1 LETKRNRA
9 MDLRDIVLNYLTDN
23 EKGMQQL
30 ITWFL
35 NDVMNEEV
43 AQQAGVPRYARSSSR
58 RAHRNGYRQRSLKT
72 RFGELSL
79 LKPQLREIPFETKV
93 FDRYSRTEK
102 ALVNAIIESYLQ
114 GVSTRNVEK
123 IVSCLGVNQLSASY
137 VSKVAQE
144 LDEKIHEFL
153 ENPIDTYIPFLF
165 VDASYFKVRDG
176 IRYVNK
182 ALFVVAG
189 VRPDGYREIF
199 TFSVAD
205 AEHELTWEGIF
216 SDLKE
221 RGLNKVDLI
230 ISDGHNGIQTA
241 AETMFPGSSW
251 QMCHVHFI
259 RAVLRKV
266 PRKYH
271 KEIAETLKECLRDP
285 HRLQEFAVQ
294 LDGRGLSRAA
304 DTIHR
309 FNHGLMN
316 YRSFPPEFWKKIR
329 TTNLLERV
337 NKELKRR
344 SRKIGAF
351 PNDASLLRL
360 AGSILI
366 DINEEWI
373 TGNRYLSVKSEMIS
387 LDTVAA
393 DFTAI

>member
-9 MDLRDIVLNYLTDN
+9 MNLRDIVLNYLTDN

-93 FDRYSRTEK
+93 FERYSRTEK

-114 GVSTRNVEK
+114 GVSTRNVETV
-123 IVSCLGVNQLSASY
+123 ISHLGVNQISASY
-137 VSKVAQE
+137 VSKVARE
-144 LDEKIHEFL
+144 LDEKVHEFM
-153 ENPIDTYIPFLF
+153 ERPIDSYIPFLF

-176 IRYVNK
+176 VRYVSK

-189 VRPDGYREIF
+189 VRTDGYREIF
-199 TFSVAD
+199 TFSIAD
-205 AEHELTWEGIF
+205 AEHELTWEGVF

-221 RGLNKVDLI
+221 RGLNNVDLI

-241 AETMFPGSSW
+241 TERMFPGSSW

-271 KEIAETLKECLRDP
+271 KEIAETLKECLSDS
-285 HRLQEFAVQ
+285 HRMQEFAVQ

-373 TGNRYLSVKSEMIS
+373 TGNRYLSVMNEMIS
-387 LDTVAA
+387 LDTGSA

>member
-1 LETKRNRA
+1 MN
-9 MDLRDIVLNYLTDN
+9 LRDIVLNYLTDN

-43 AQQAGVPRYARSSSR
+43 AQQAGVPRYSRSSSR
-58 RAHRNGYRQRSLKT
+58 RAHRNGYRSRSLKT

-93 FDRYSRTEK
+93 FERYSRTEK

-114 GVSTRNVEK
+114 GVSTRNVETV
-123 IVSCLGVNQLSASY
+123 VSHLGINQLSASY
-137 VSKVAQE
+137 VSKVGRE
-144 LDEKIHEFL
+144 LDTKVQEFMEKAL
-153 ENPIDTYIPFLF
+153 DSYYPYLF
-165 VDASYFKVRDG
+165 VDASYFKVRDET
-176 IRYVNK
+176 RYVNK
-182 ALFVVAG
+182 ALLVVVG
-189 VRPDGYREIF
+189 VRTDGHREVLGAR
-199 TFSVAD
+199 VAD
-205 AEHELTWEGIF
+205 AEHELTWEGMF

-221 RGLNKVDLI
+221 QGLTRVDLI
-230 ISDGHNGIQTA
+230 ISDGHTGIQSA
-241 AETMFPGSSW
+241 AGRMFPGSSW

-271 KEIAETLKECLRDP
+271 KEIAEVLKECLTDSGK
-285 HRLQEFAVQ
+285 LLEYATQ
-294 LDGRGLSRAA
+294 LDERGFSRAA

-309 FNHGLMN
+309 FHHGLMN
-316 YRSFPPEFWKKIR
+316 YRSAPPEFWKKIR

-337 NKELKRR
+337 NRELKRR
-344 SRKIGAF
+344 SKKIGAF
-351 PNDASLLRL
+351 PSDASLLRL

-373 TGNRYLSVKSEMIS
+373 TGSRYLSLKSEMIS
-387 LDTVAA
+387 LDTEAS

>member
-1 LETKRNRA
+1 MN
-9 MDLRDIVLNYLTDN
+9 LRDIVLNYLTDN

-93 FDRYSRTEK
+93 FDRYSRTER

-114 GVSTRNVEK
+114 GVSTRNVETV
-123 IVSCLGVNQLSASY
+123 VSHLGVHQLSASY
-137 VSKVAQE
+137 VSKVGRE
-144 LDEKIHEFL
+144 LDTKVKEFMEKSL
-153 ENPIDTYIPFLF
+153 DSYYPYLF
-165 VDASYFKVRDG
+165 VDASYFKVRDAT
-176 IRYVNK
+176 RYVNK
-182 ALFVVAG
+182 ALLVIVG
-189 VRPDGYREIF
+189 IRTDGHREVL
-199 TFSVAD
+199 SARVAD
-205 AEHELTWEGIF
+205 AEHELTWEGMF

-221 RGLNKVDLI
+221 QGLTKVDLI
-230 ISDGHNGIQTA
+230 ISDGHTGIQSA
-241 AETMFPGSSW
+241 AVRMFPGSSW

-271 KEIAETLKECLRDP
+271 KEIAETLKECLCDSN
-285 HRLQEFAVQ
+285 RLQEYAVQ
-294 LDGRGLSRAA
+294 LDERGLTRAA

-373 TGNRYLSVKSEMIS
+373 TGNRYLSVKNEMIS

>member
-1 LETKRNRA
+1 MNLS
-9 MDLRDIVLNYLTDN
+9 DIILNYLTDN

-43 AQQAGVPRYARSSSR
+43 AQQAGVPKHARSSSR
-58 RAHRNGYRQRSLKT
+58 RAHRNGYRSRSLKT
-72 RFGELSL
+72 RFGELNL
-79 LKPQLREIPFETKV
+79 QKPQLRESPFKTQV
-93 FDRYSRTEK
+93 FERYSRTEK

-114 GVSTRNVEK
+114 GVSTRNVENV
-123 IVSCLGVNQLSASY
+123 ISHLGVTQISASY

-144 LDEKIHEFL
+144 LDVKVTEFM
-153 ENPIDTYIPFLF
+153 ERAIDSHIPYLF

-176 IRYVNK
+176 VKYVNK
-182 ALFVVAG
+182 ALLVVAG
-189 VRPDGYREIF
+189 VREDGYREILGAR
-199 TFSVAD
+199 VAD
-205 AEHELTWEGIF
+205 SEHELTWEGIF
-216 SDLKE
+216 SDLKD
-221 RGLNKVDLI
+221 RGLSKVDLV
-230 ISDGHNGIQTA
+230 ISDGHTGIQSA
-241 AETMFPGSSW
+241 AERMFPGSSW

-266 PRKYH
+266 SRKYH
-271 KEIAETLKECLRDP
+271 KSIAERLKECLSD
-285 HRLQEFAVQ
+285 HALLLAYAKELENSGF
-294 LDGRGLSRAA
+294 SRAA
-304 DTIHR
+304 DTIYR
-309 FNHGLMN
+309 FEHGLMN
-316 YRSFPPEFWKKIR
+316 YRAYPPEHWKKIR

-373 TGNRYLSVKSEMIS
+373 TGNRYLSVMSEMIS
-387 LDTVAA
+387 LDTGAA
-393 DFTAI
+393 DFTAL

>member
-1 LETKRNRA
+1 MN
-9 MDLRDIVLNYLTDN
+9 LRDIVLNYLTDN

-79 LKPQLREIPFETKV
+79 QKPQLREIPFETKV
-93 FDRYSRTEK
+93 FDWYSRTEK

-114 GVSTRNVEK
+114 GVSTRNVETV
-123 IVSCLGVNQLSASY
+123 VSHLGVNQLSASY
-137 VSKVAQE
+137 VSKVGRE
-144 LDEKIHEFL
+144 LDTKVQEFMEKSL
-153 ENPIDTYIPFLF
+153 DSYYPYLF
-165 VDASYFKVRDG
+165 VDASYFKVRDET
-176 IRYVNK
+176 RYVNK
-182 ALFVVAG
+182 ALLVIIG
-189 VRPDGYREIF
+189 VRTDGHREVLGAR
-199 TFSVAD
+199 VAD
-205 AEHELTWEGIF
+205 AEHELTGEGMF

-221 RGLNKVDLI
+221 QGLTKVDLI
-230 ISDGHNGIQTA
+230 ISDGHTGIQSA
-241 AETMFPGSSW
+241 AGRMFPGSSW

-271 KEIAETLKECLRDP
+271 KEIAEVLKECLTDSGK
-285 HRLQEFAVQ
+285 LLEYATQ
-294 LDGRGLSRAA
+294 LDERGFSRAA

-309 FNHGLMN
+309 FHHGLMN

-351 PNDASLLRL
+351 PNDASLIRL

-373 TGNRYLSVKSEMIS
+373 TGNRYLSVKNEMIS

>member
-1 LETKRNRA
+1 

-43 AQQAGVPRYARSSSR
+43 ARQAGVPRYVRSGTR
-58 RAHRNGYRQRSLKT
+58 KAHRNGYRQRSLKT

-123 IVSCLGVNQLSASY
+123 VVSCLGVNQLSASY
-137 VSKVAQE
+137 VSKIAQE
-144 LDEKIHEFL
+144 LDEKVHEFL
-153 ENPIDTYIPFLF
+153 ENPIDSNVPFLF

-176 IRYVNK
+176 VRYVSK

-189 VRPDGYREIF
+189 VRTDGYREIF

-271 KEIAETLKECLRDP
+271 KEIAETLKECMSDS

-294 LDGRGLSRAA
+294 LDEQGFSRAA

-373 TGNRYLSVKSEMIS
+373 TGNRYLSVKNEMIS

>member
-1 LETKRNRA
+1 

-43 AQQAGVPRYARSSSR
+43 AQQAGVPRYARSSTR

-72 RFGELSL
+72 RFGDLSL
-79 LKPQLREIPFETKV
+79 QKPQLREIPFETKV
-93 FDRYSRTEK
+93 FERYSRTEK
-102 ALVNAIIESYLQ
+102 ALVNAIIETYLQ
-114 GVSTRNVEK
+114 GVSTRNVETV
-123 IVSCLGVNQLSASY
+123 ISHLGVNQISASY

-144 LDEKIHEFL
+144 LDKKVHEFM
-153 ENPIDTYIPFLF
+153 ERPIDAYIPFLF

-176 IRYVNK
+176 VRYISK
-182 ALFVVAG
+182 ALFIVAG
-189 VRPDGYREIF
+189 VRTDGYREIF

-230 ISDGHNGIQTA
+230 ISDGHKGIQTA

-271 KEIAETLKECLRDP
+271 KEIAETLKECLSDP
-285 HRLQEFAVQ
+285 HQLQEFAVQ
-294 LDGRGLSRAA
+294 LDERGLSRAA

-387 LDTVAA
+387 LDTGAA

>member
-1 LETKRNRA
+1 MNLS
-9 MDLRDIVLNYLTDN
+9 DIVLNYLTDN

-43 AQQAGVPRYARSSSR
+43 AQQAGVPKHSRSSSR
-58 RAHRNGYRQRSLKT
+58 RAHRNGYRSRSLKT
-72 RFGELSL
+72 RFGELNL
-79 LKPQLREIPFETKV
+79 QKPQLREIPFKTQV
-93 FDRYSRTEK
+93 FERYSRAEK

-123 IVSCLGVNQLSASY
+123 VISHLGVTQISASY

-144 LDEKIHEFL
+144 LDVKITEFMERSL
-153 ENPIDTYIPFLF
+153 DSHFPYLF

-176 IRYVNK
+176 VKYVNK
-182 ALFVVAG
+182 ALLVVAG
-189 VRPDGYREIF
+189 VREDGYREILGAR
-199 TFSVAD
+199 VAD
-205 AEHELTWEGIF
+205 AEHELTWGGIF
-216 SDLKE
+216 SDLKD
-221 RGLNKVDLI
+221 RGLIKVDLV
-230 ISDGHNGIQTA
+230 ISDGHTGIQSA
-241 AETMFPGSSW
+241 VERMFPGSSW
-251 QMCHVHFI
+251 QLCHVHFI

-266 PRKYH
+266 PRKHH
-271 KEIAETLKECLRDP
+271 KEIAERLKECLSD
-285 HRLQEFAVQ
+285 HALLLAYAKELENSGF
-294 LDGRGLSRAA
+294 SRAA
-304 DTIHR
+304 DTIYR
-309 FNHGLMN
+309 FEHGLMN
-316 YRSFPPEFWKKIR
+316 YRAFPPEHWKKIR

-373 TGNRYLSVKSEMIS
+373 TGNRYLSVMNEMIS
-387 LDTVAA
+387 LDTGAA
-393 DFTAI
+393 DFTAL

>member
-1 LETKRNRA
+1 MN
-9 MDLRDIVLNYLTDN
+9 LRDIIENYLIDN

-114 GVSTRNVEK
+114 GVSTRNVETV
-123 IVSCLGVNQLSASY
+123 VSHLGVNQLSASY
-137 VSKVAQE
+137 VSKVGRE
-144 LDEKIHEFL
+144 LDAKVQEFMEKSL
-153 ENPIDTYIPFLF
+153 DSYYPYLF
-165 VDASYFKVRDG
+165 VDASYFKVRDET
-176 IRYVNK
+176 RYVNK
-182 ALFVVAG
+182 ALLVIVG
-189 VRPDGYREIF
+189 IRTDGHREVLGAR
-199 TFSVAD
+199 VAD
-205 AEHELTWEGIF
+205 AEHELTWEGMF

-221 RGLNKVDLI
+221 QGLTKVDLI
-230 ISDGHNGIQTA
+230 VSDGHTGIQSA
-241 AETMFPGSSW
+241 AGRMFPGSSW

-266 PRKYH
+266 PRKHH
-271 KEIAETLKECLRDP
+271 KEIAEMLKESLTDSRK
-285 HRLQEFAVQ
+285 LLEYASQ
-294 LDGRGLSRAA
+294 LDERGFSRAA

-309 FNHGLMN
+309 FHHGLMN
-316 YRSFPPEFWKKIR
+316 YRSSPPEFWKKIR

-337 NKELKRR
+337 HRELKRR
-344 SRKIGAF
+344 SKKIGAF
-351 PNDASLLRL
+351 PSEASLLRL

-373 TGNRYLSVKSEMIS
+373 TGSRYLSSKSEMIS
-387 LDTVAA
+387 LDTEAA

>member
-1 LETKRNRA
+1 
-9 MDLRDIVLNYLTDN
+9 MDLRDIIENYLIDN

-43 AQQAGVPRYARSSSR
+43 AKQAGVPRYARSSSR
-58 RAHRNGYRQRSLKT
+58 RAHRNGYRPRSLKT

-79 LKPQLREIPFETKV
+79 QKPQLREIPFETKV
-93 FDRYSRTEK
+93 FERYSRTEK

-114 GVSTRNVEK
+114 GVSTRNVETV
-123 IVSCLGVNQLSASY
+123 ISHLGVNQVSASY

-144 LDEKIHEFL
+144 LDEKVHEFM
-153 ENPIDTYIPFLF
+153 ERPIDSYIPFLF

-176 IRYVNK
+176 VRYVSK
-182 ALFVVAG
+182 ALFVAAG

-199 TFSVAD
+199 SFNIAD

-221 RGLNKVDLI
+221 RGLNNVDLI
-230 ISDGHNGIQTA
+230 ISDGHNGIRTA

-259 RAVLRKV
+259 RAILRKV

-271 KEIAETLKECLRDP
+271 KEIAETLKECMSDS
-285 HRLQEFAVQ
+285 HRLQEFAIQ
-294 LDGRGLSRAA
+294 LDERGLSRAS

-373 TGNRYLSVKSEMIS
+373 TGNRYLSVKNEMIS
-387 LDTVAA
+387 VDTGAA

>member
-1 LETKRNRA
+1 MN
-9 MDLRDIVLNYLTDN
+9 LRDIVLNYLTDN

-79 LKPQLREIPFETKV
+79 QKPQLREIPFETKV
-93 FDRYSRTEK
+93 FDWYSRTEK

-114 GVSTRNVEK
+114 GVSTRNVETV
-123 IVSCLGVNQLSASY
+123 VSHLGVNQLSASY
-137 VSKVAQE
+137 VSKVGRE
-144 LDEKIHEFL
+144 LDTKVQEFMEKSL
-153 ENPIDTYIPFLF
+153 DSYYPYLF
-165 VDASYFKVRDG
+165 VDASYFKVRDET
-176 IRYVNK
+176 RYVNK
-182 ALFVVAG
+182 ALLVIIG
-189 VRPDGYREIF
+189 VRTDGHREVLGAR
-199 TFSVAD
+199 VAD
-205 AEHELTWEGIF
+205 AEHELTWEGMF

-221 RGLNKVDLI
+221 QGLTKVDLI
-230 ISDGHNGIQTA
+230 ISDGHTGIQSA
-241 AETMFPGSSW
+241 AGRMFPGSSW

-271 KEIAETLKECLRDP
+271 KEIAEVLKESLTDSGK
-285 HRLQEFAVQ
+285 LLEYATQ
-294 LDGRGLSRAA
+294 LDERGFSRAA

-309 FNHGLMN
+309 FHHGLMN
-316 YRSFPPEFWKKIR
+316 YRSAPPEFWKKIR

-373 TGNRYLSVKSEMIS
+373 TGNQYLSVKNEMIS

>member
-1 LETKRNRA
+1 MN
-9 MDLRDIVLNYLTDN
+9 LRDIVLNYLTDN

-43 AQQAGVPRYARSSSR
+43 AQQAGIPRYARSSTR

-79 LKPQLREIPFETKV
+79 QKHQLREIPFETKV

-123 IVSCLGVNQLSASY
+123 VVSCLGVNQLSASY
-137 VSKVAQE
+137 VSKVGRE
-144 LDEKIHEFL
+144 LDTKVQEFMEKSL
-153 ENPIDTYIPFLF
+153 DSYYPYLF
-165 VDASYFKVRDG
+165 VDASYFKVRDDT
-176 IRYVNK
+176 RYVNK
-182 ALFVVAG
+182 ALLVIIG
-189 VRPDGYREIF
+189 VRTDGHREVLGAR
-199 TFSVAD
+199 VAD
-205 AEHELTWEGIF
+205 AEHELTWEGMF

-221 RGLNKVDLI
+221 QGLTKVDLI
-230 ISDGHNGIQTA
+230 ISDGHTGIQSA
-241 AETMFPGSSW
+241 AGRMFPGSSW

-259 RAVLRKV
+259 RAVRRKV

-271 KEIAETLKECLRDP
+271 KEIAEVLKESLTDSGK
-285 HRLQEFAVQ
+285 LLEYATQ
-294 LDGRGLSRAA
+294 LDERGFSRAA

-309 FNHGLMN
+309 FHHGLMN
-316 YRSFPPEFWKKIR
+316 YRSAPPEFWKKIR

-337 NKELKRR
+337 NRELKRW
-344 SRKIGAF
+344 SKKIGAF
-351 PNDASLLRL
+351 PSDDSLLRL

-373 TGNRYLSVKSEMIS
+373 TGSRYLSLKSEMIS
-387 LDTVAA
+387 LDTVAS

>member
-1 LETKRNRA
+1 MNLS
-9 MDLRDIVLNYLTDN
+9 DIILNYLTDS

-43 AQQAGVPRYARSSSR
+43 AQQAGVPKHARSSSR
-58 RAHRNGYRQRSLKT
+58 RAHRNGYRSRSLKT
-72 RFGELSL
+72 RFGDLIL
-79 LKPQLREIPFETKV
+79 QKPQLREIPFETKV
-93 FDRYSRTEK
+93 FERYSRTEK

-123 IVSCLGVNQLSASY
+123 VISHLGVTQISASY

-144 LDEKIHEFL
+144 LDVKITEFM
-153 ENPIDTYIPFLF
+153 ERTIDAHIPYLF

-176 IRYVNK
+176 VKYVNK
-182 ALFVVAG
+182 ALLVVAG
-189 VRPDGYREIF
+189 VREDGYREILGAR
-199 TFSVAD
+199 VAD

-216 SDLKE
+216 SDLKD
-221 RGLNKVDLI
+221 RGLSKVDLV
-230 ISDGHNGIQTA
+230 ISDGHSGIQSA
-241 AETMFPGSSW
+241 AERMFPGSSW
-251 QMCHVHFI
+251 QLCHVHFI

-266 PRKYH
+266 SRKYH
-271 KEIAETLKECLRDP
+271 KSIAERLKECLSNP
-285 HRLQEFAVQ
+285 ALLLAYAKELENSGF
-294 LDGRGLSRAA
+294 SRAA
-304 DTIHR
+304 DTIYR
-309 FNHGLMN
+309 FEHGLMN
-316 YRSFPPEFWKKIR
+316 YRAYPPEHWKKIR

-360 AGSILI
+360 TGSILI

-373 TGNRYLSVKSEMIS
+373 TGNRYLSVKNVMIS
-387 LDTVAA
+387 LDTGAA
-393 DFTAI
+393 DFTAL